1 MAKTQIRSF
10 NADSHVKELNERFAR
25 LIKNLGSNNRRFYS
39 MEKGA
44 YVDEGSER
52 YNFEVE
58 FAYAINEIMLGPVY
72 MQGKM
77 FDKAAGIMN
86 SLINRINELET
97 SKS

>member
-1 MAKTQIRSF
+1 
-10 NADSHVKELNERFAR
+10 
-25 LIKNLGSNNRRFYS
+25 
-39 MEKGA
+39 
-44 YVDEGSER
+44 
-52 YNFEVE
+52 
-58 FAYAINEIMLGPVY
+58 MLGPVY